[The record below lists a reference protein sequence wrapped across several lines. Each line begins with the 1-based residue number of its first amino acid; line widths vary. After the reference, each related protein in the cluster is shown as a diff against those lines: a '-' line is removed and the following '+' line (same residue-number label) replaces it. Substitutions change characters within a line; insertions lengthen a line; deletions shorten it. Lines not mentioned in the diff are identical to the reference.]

1 MKKLLIITL
10 IVFVSTIALVF
21 NSFGQQ
27 QPQYG
32 GILRRINATGARVI
46 GYYPE
51 MGPQDS
57 TEAFPAVECLMELTK
72 ERKMEPFLAE
82 SVDID
87 PNKKTMTFRLRKG
100 IKFHDGSDFN
110 AEVCA
115 WNLQLVKDTNKMQFG
130 EQIKSIEV
138 VDNYTV
144 VLHLVQYHNQMNF
157 AYGFNRMW
165 SKVAFET
172 KGKEWCRANPVGTGP
187 FKLVEWKRDAHIK
200 WARFDGYWQKGKPY
214 LDGIETRY
222 IPDPVTASAM
232 IQAKEADIWTNPPV
246 KDQADLEKKG
256 FKRCAYWPALPNI
269 LYFNT
274 TDPNKPLGKLKVR
287 EAIEYAIDKEAI
299 AKALGFGYYT
309 PLKMTAPET
318 EWGYDPDYKG
328 RSYDPAKARQL
339 LAEAGYS
346 SGLKLKLLA
355 TTAPPGPDQAQAIKR
370 YLDDVGF
377 NIDVDL
383 ADMGRFSS
391 SVWVNGW
398 EDMVLFFTGLDLN
411 YLTTVAAWFGHEP
424 KTNLASFKRP
434 PELIALSKESITYLD
449 EAGQKA
455 ITKKMVRLIAD
466 EVLMVPIFNNPSAYI
481 IQPWVHTDYL
491 QTGFIR
497 WKLYD
502 AWMEKH

>member
-1 MKKLLIITL
+1 MKKILITL
-10 IVFVSTIALVF
+10 LVVFISTIAIF
-21 NSFGQQ
+21 KGFAQ

-32 GILRRINATGARVI
+32 GILKRINATGARVI

-57 TEAFPAVECLMELTK
+57 TEAFPAVECLMELNK
-72 ERKMEPFLAE
+72 ERKLEPFLAE
-82 SVDID
+82 SVNID
-87 PNKKTMTFRLRKG
+87 PNKKTMTFRLRRG

-115 WNLQLVKDTNKMQFG
+115 WNLQLVKDTKKMQFSD
-130 EQIKSIEV
+130 QIKSINV

-144 VLHLVQYHNQMNF
+144 VLHLNQYHNQMDF
-157 AYGFNRMW
+157 AYGFTRMW

-172 KGKEWCRANPVGTGP
+172 KGKEWCRTNPVGTGP

-200 WARFDGYWQKGKPY
+200 WAKFDGYWQKGKPY
-214 LDGIETRY
+214 LDGIETHY

-232 IQAKEADIWTNPPV
+232 MQAKEADIWTNPPV

-256 FKRCAYWPALPNI
+256 LQRCAYWPALPNI

-274 TDPNKPLGKLKVR
+274 TDPSKPLAKLKVR
-287 EAIEYAIDKEAI
+287 EAIEYAIDKAAI

-309 PLKMTAPET
+309 PLKMTAPAT

-328 RSYDPAKARQL
+328 RSYDPAKAKQL
-339 LAEAGYS
+339 LAEAGYA
-346 SGLKLKLLA
+346 SGLKLKLLVM
-355 TTAPPGPDQAQAIKR
+355 TAPPWPDEAQAIKR
-370 YLDDVGF
+370 YLDDVG
-377 NIDVDL
+377 IMVEVDL
-383 ADMGRFSS
+383 ADPGRFYN
-391 SVWVNGW
+391 SVWVTGW
-398 EDMVLFFTGLDLN
+398 EDMALFFTGLDLN
-411 YLTTVAAWFGHEP
+411 YLTTIHAWFGHEP

-434 PELIALSKESITYLD
+434 PELIAMSKESITYVD
-449 EAGQKA
+449 ETMQKS
-455 ITKKMVRLIAD
+455 ISKKIVRLIAD
-466 EVLMVPIFNNPSAYI
+466 EALMVPIFNVPAAYI
-481 IQPWVHTDYL
+481 KQPWVHTDYL

-502 AWMEKH
+502 TWMEKH